1 MGVGTMCR
9 RTAFYTRAKRV
20 LAGLG
25 SLVSTLDGCVFYII
39 SEQIEHLN
47 HNIMQLVIVILLDGD
62 TLSVRNTVSIFN

>member
-1 MGVGTMCR
+1 MGVGTICR
-9 RTAFYTRAKRV
+9 WTTFYTRAERV

-25 SLVSTLDGCVFYII
+25 ALVSTLGGCVFYII

-62 TLSVRNTVSIFN
+62 TLSVRNTVSIFH